1 MTTADSKADSTCS
14 ACGTELRASARFCD
28 GCGSPVAPQKSAE
41 YKQVTVLFAD
51 VVRSMDIAAA
61 LGAERLREIMTKLF
75 DRCAAT
81 VHRYGGTV
89 DKFTGDGIMAVFGA
103 PIALEDHALRACLT
117 ALDIQKEMR
126 GLTAEVQARDGIDV
140 QLRVGLNSGEVIA
153 GEIGSGTWSYTAVGH
168 QVGMAQRMESV
179 APPGGVM
186 LSQSTARLVAHAT
199 MLGEPQKVH
208 IKGADEP
215 VVARPLLSMGTGRQ
229 PIGRWASTL
238 VDRRWELATLTAM
251 LDQSTQG
258 RGCVVRVV
266 GPAGIG
272 KSRIVAETA
281 AIAASRSIQVLSTYC
296 ESHTSEVPFLVLA
309 RLLRAAFGVDGLG
322 EDQARAALRDRI
334 PGADEADRVLL
345 EDTLGIRDPA
355 AKLPDI
361 APDARRRRLT
371 ALVNAA
377 ALARKTPCV
386 YVIEDVHWID
396 PSSESLLADFLTVV
410 HQTHSLVLITYRS
423 EYRGELGQ
431 TAGAQTI
438 SLAPLDISD
447 TTVLVTQLL
456 GAHPSVAGLAA
467 QVAER
472 AAGNP
477 FFVEEIVRDLCDRGV
492 LGGVRGA
499 HVSAGGLTD
508 VIVPATLQ
516 AAIAARIDRLD
527 GAAKQT
533 LYAAAVIGFRFRADL
548 LATLA
553 DCTTLHGLVQ
563 AELVDQVTFTP
574 VEEYAF
580 HQPLIRTVAYRSQL
594 KAGRAA
600 LHRRVAAAIAE
611 RDPALAEENAALIAE
626 HLELAGDLQ
635 EAFGWHMRAATWLTR
650 RDVQAARTAWQRARH
665 VADQLPADAVGRAA
679 MRISPRSL
687 LCVSAWRVGGS
698 VDDTGFEELHELA
711 TAAGDKAS
719 LAIGMAGQVFALAVY
734 GRYQE
739 ACRLVPELLNVGDSV
754 GNPTLTDALLM
765 AALTA
770 RFGTGELTEVMRLS
784 QRIIDDADA
793 DPQRGNFLIDSPLT
807 VALMMQAAA
816 GMCKGVPAWKDDV
829 GRAVPMCAE
838 FEPGV
843 RAALLLYVYG
853 IGVANGLLLPDAAM
867 LSESAEALRVAE
879 ERGDEF
885 ALALAR
891 FLGGLILAQRDGPQ
905 RAEGFELLAQ
915 SRETALRDRVN
926 QAALQQLKVER
937 AKEEARTGDLD
948 AAVARLRAV
957 IEEQFRSDAVM
968 FLGAGVT
975 AFVEALL
982 QRGGEADVSEAAG
995 AIERLGAVSTEPDF
1009 VLFDV
1014 ALLRLRALLARAR
1027 GDEASYRD
1035 FAERYKAT
1043 AASFGFEGHMALA
1056 EVL

>member
-1 MTTADSKADSTCS
+1 MTTAESTCS

-51 VVRSMDIAAA
+51 VVRSMNIAAA
-61 LGAERLREIMTKLF
+61 LGPERLREIMTKLL
-75 DRCAAT
+75 DRCAVT

-103 PIALEDHALRACLT
+103 PIALEDHAVRACLT
-117 ALDIQKEMR
+117 ALEIQKEMG
-126 GLTAEVQARDGIDV
+126 GLTAEVQARDAIDV

-153 GEIGSGTWSYTAVGH
+153 GDIGSGAWSYTAVGH
-168 QVGMAQRMESV
+168 QVGVAQRMESV

-186 LSQSTARLVAHAT
+186 LSESTAALVARAT
-199 MLGEPQKVH
+199 VLGEPQRVH
-208 IKGADEP
+208 IKGSDEP
-215 VVARPLLSMGTGRQ
+215 VVAWPLLSMGTGRQ
-229 PIGRWASTL
+229 SVGRWVSTL
-238 VDRRWELATLTAM
+238 IDRTWELATLTAM
-251 LDQSTQG
+251 LDQSAAG

-272 KSRIVAETA
+272 KSRTVGQIAV
-281 AIAASRSIQVLSTYC
+281 IAASRGIQVLSTYC

-322 EDQARAALRDRI
+322 DDQARALLRDTV
-334 PGADEADRVLL
+334 PGADQADRVLL
-345 EDTLGIRDPA
+345 EDALGIRDPA
-355 AKLPDI
+355 DELPDI

-371 ALVNAA
+371 ALVNAS
-377 ALARKTPCV
+377 ALARKAPCV

-410 HQTHSLVLITYRS
+410 HQTRSLVLITYRP
-423 EYRGELGQ
+423 EYRGELSH

-447 TTVLVTQLL
+447 TTALVTQLL
-456 GAHPSVAGLAA
+456 GTDPSVAGLTV

-492 LGGVRGA
+492 LAGERGA
-499 HVSAGGLTD
+499 HVNAGGSTD
-508 VIVPATLQ
+508 VTVPATLQ

-527 GAAKQT
+527 SAAKQT

-553 DCTTLHGLVQ
+553 DCTTLAGLVQ
-563 AELVDQVTFTP
+563 AELVDQVMFTP

-580 HQPLIRTVAYRSQL
+580 HQPLIRSVAYRSQL

-600 LHRRVAAAIAE
+600 LHRRVAAAIAQ

-650 RDVQAARTAWQRARH
+650 RDVHAARTAWQRARH
-665 VADQLPADAVGRAA
+665 VADQLPGDAIGRAA

-687 LCVSAWRVGGS
+687 LCVTAWRVGGS
-698 VDDTGFEELHELA
+698 IDDTGFDELHELA

-719 LAIGMAGQVFALAVY
+719 LAIGITGQVSALVVY

-739 ACRLVPELLNVGDSV
+739 ACRLVPELLNLCDSV
-754 GNPTLTDALLM
+754 GNSTLTDALLM

-784 QRIIDDADA
+784 RRISDDTDA
-793 DPQRGNFLIDSPLT
+793 DPRRGNFLIDSPLT
-807 VALMMQAAA
+807 VALMMRAAA
-816 GMCKGVPAWKDDV
+816 GMCKGIPGWRGEVD
-829 GRAVPMCAE
+829 RAVPMCAE
-838 FEPGV
+838 LEPGI
-843 RAALLLYVYG
+843 RAALMLYVYA

-867 LSESAEALRVAE
+867 LRESAEALRVAE

-891 FLGGLILAQRDGPQ
+891 FLGGLILAQCDGPR

-948 AAVARLRAV
+948 AAVAGLRAV
-957 IEEQFRSDAVM
+957 VEEQFRSDAVM

-982 QRGGEADVSEAAG
+982 QRGGEADVSEAAA
-995 AIERLGAVSTEPDF
+995 AIERLAAVSTEPDF

-1027 GDEASYRD
+1027 GDEACYRD
-1035 FAERYKAT
+1035 FAQRYGET
-1043 AASFGFEGHMALA
+1043 AASYGFEGHLALA
-1056 EVL
+1056 QLL

>member
-1 MTTADSKADSTCS
+1 MTTAESTCS

-51 VVRSMDIAAA
+51 VVRSMNIAAA
-61 LGAERLREIMTKLF
+61 LGPERLREIMTKLL
-75 DRCAAT
+75 DRCAVT
-81 VHRYGGTV
+81 VQRYGGTV

-103 PIALEDHALRACLT
+103 PIALEDHAVRACLT
-117 ALDIQKEMR
+117 ALEIQKEMG
-126 GLTAEVQARDGIDV
+126 GLTAEVQARDRIDV

-153 GEIGSGTWSYTAVGH
+153 GEIGSGAWSYTAVGH
-168 QVGMAQRMESV
+168 QVGMAQRMESA

-186 LSQSTARLVAHAT
+186 LGESTARLVAHAT
-199 MLGEPQKVH
+199 KLGEPQKVRV
-208 IKGADEP
+208 KGSDEP

-238 VDRRWELATLTAM
+238 VDRKWELATLTAM

-272 KSRIVAETA
+272 KSRSVAETA
-281 AIAASRSIQVLSTYC
+281 ASAASRGIPVLSTYC

-322 EDQARAALRDRI
+322 DDQARALLRDTV

-345 EDTLGIRDPA
+345 EDALGIRDPA
-355 AKLPDI
+355 AELPDI

-377 ALARKTPCV
+377 ALARNAPCV
-386 YVIEDVHWID
+386 YLIEDVHWID
-396 PSSESLLADFLTVV
+396 APSESMLADFLTVV
-410 HQTHSLVLITYRS
+410 PQTHSLVLITYRP
-423 EYRGELGQ
+423 EYHGELSHA
-431 TAGAQTI
+431 AGAQTI

-447 TTVLVTQLL
+447 TTALVTQLL
-456 GAHPSVAGLAA
+456 GTDPSVAGLTV

-477 FFVEEIVRDLCDRGV
+477 FFVEEIVRELCDRGV
-492 LGGVRGA
+492 LAGERGA
-499 HVSAGGLTD
+499 HVNAGGSTD
-508 VIVPATLQ
+508 VTVPATLQ

-527 GAAKQT
+527 SAAKQT

-553 DCTTLHGLVQ
+553 DCTTLAGLVQ
-563 AELVDQVTFTP
+563 AELVDQVMFTP

-580 HQPLIRTVAYRSQL
+580 HQPLIRSVAYRSQL

-626 HLELAGDLQ
+626 HLELAGDLA

-650 RDVQAARTAWQRARH
+650 RDVHAARTAWQRARH
-665 VADQLPADAVGRAA
+665 VADQLPGDAIGRAA

-687 LCVSAWRVGGS
+687 LCVTAWRVGGS
-698 VDDTGFEELHELA
+698 VDDTGFDELHELA

-719 LAIGMAGQVFALAVY
+719 LAIGITGQVSALVVY

-739 ACRLVPELLNVGDSV
+739 ACRLVPELLNLCDSV
-754 GNPTLTDALLM
+754 GNSTLTDALLM

-784 QRIIDDADA
+784 RRIGDDTDA
-793 DPQRGNFLIDSPLT
+793 DPRRGNFLIDSPVT
-807 VALMMQAAA
+807 VALMMRAAA
-816 GMCKGVPAWKDDV
+816 GMCQGIPGWRAEVD
-829 GRAVPMCAE
+829 RAVPMCAE
-838 FEPGV
+838 LEPGI
-843 RAALLLYVYG
+843 RAALMLYVYA

-867 LSESAEALRVAE
+867 LRESAEALRVAE

-891 FLGGLILAQRDGPQ
+891 FLGGLILAQCDGPR

-948 AAVARLRAV
+948 AAVAGLRAV
-957 IEEQFRSDAVM
+957 VEEQFRSDAVM
-968 FLGAGVT
+968 FLGSGVT

-982 QRGGEADVSEAAG
+982 QRGGVDDVSEAA
-995 AIERLGAVSTEPDF
+995 AVIEQLAAVSTDPDF
-1009 VLFDV
+1009 VLFEV
-1014 ALLRLRALLARAR
+1014 ALLRLRALLARAN
-1027 GDEASYRD
+1027 GDGACYRD
-1035 FAERYKAT
+1035 FAQRYQAT
-1043 AASFGFEGHMALA
+1043 AASYGFEGHLALA
-1056 EVL
+1056 QLL

>member
-1 MTTADSKADSTCS
+1 MTAAEAACS
-14 ACGTELRASARFCD
+14 ACGTELRPSARFCD
-28 GCGSPVAPQKSAE
+28 GCGSPVAPRKSAE

-75 DRCAAT
+75 DRCATT
-81 VHRYGGTV
+81 VQRYGGTV

-103 PIALEDHALRACLT
+103 PIALEDHAVRACLT
-117 ALDIQKEMR
+117 ALEIQKDMG

-153 GEIGSGTWSYTAVGH
+153 GDIGSGAWSYTAVGH

-186 LSQSTARLVAHAT
+186 LSESTAALVGQAT
-199 MLGEPQKVH
+199 VLGEPQRVH
-208 IKGADEP
+208 IKGSDEP

-229 PIGRWASTL
+229 PVGRWVSTL

-258 RGCVVRVV
+258 RGSVVRVV

-281 AIAASRSIQVLSTYC
+281 AIAAARGIPVPSTYC

-322 EDQARAALRDRI
+322 EDQARAAVGEMI
-334 PGADEADRVLL
+334 PGADQADRVLL
-345 EDTLGIRDPA
+345 EDALGIRDPA
-355 AKLPDI
+355 DELPDI

-371 ALVNAA
+371 ALANAA
-377 ALARKTPCV
+377 ALARQTPCV

-396 PSSESLLADFLTVV
+396 PSSESLFADFLTVV
-410 HQTHSLVLITYRS
+410 YQTHSLVLITYRP
-423 EYRGELGQ
+423 EYRGELSHTVG
-431 TAGAQTI
+431 GQTI

-447 TTVLVTQLL
+447 TRALVTQLL
-456 GAHPSVAGLAA
+456 GTHPSVAGLAA

-492 LGGVRGA
+492 LAGERGA

-508 VIVPATLQ
+508 VTVPATLQ
-516 AAIAARIDRLD
+516 AAIASRIDRLD
-527 GAAKQT
+527 SAAKQT

-553 DCTTLHGLVQ
+553 DCTTLAGLVA
-563 AELVDQVTFTP
+563 AELVDQVMFTP
-574 VEEYAF
+574 FEEYAF
-580 HQPLIRTVAYRSQL
+580 HQPLIRSVAYRSQL

-600 LHRRVAAAIAE
+600 LHRRVATAIAE

-626 HLELAGDLQ
+626 HLELAGDLP

-650 RDVQAARTAWQRARH
+650 RDVHAARTSWQRARQ
-665 VADQLPADAVGRAA
+665 VADQLPGDTAGRTA

-687 LCVSAWRVGGS
+687 LCVSAWRVGAS
-698 VDDTGFEELHELA
+698 VDDTGFGELQELA
-711 TAAGDKAS
+711 TAAGDKTS
-719 LAIGMAGQVFALAVY
+719 LAIGMAGQVLALAAY
-734 GRYQE
+734 GRYRE
-739 ACRLVPELLNVGDSV
+739 ACTMVPELLNLGDSV
-754 GNPTLTDALLM
+754 GNPTLTAALLM

-784 QRIIDDADA
+784 QRIIDDTDADA
-793 DPQRGNFLIDSPLT
+793 QTGNFIVDSPLT
-807 VALMMQAAA
+807 VALMQRAAA
-816 GMCKGVPAWKDDV
+816 GMCQGLPGWRAEAD
-829 GRAVPMCAE
+829 RAVRMCAE
-838 FEPGV
+838 AEPGV
-843 RAALLLYVYG
+843 RAALMLYVHG
-853 IGVANGLLLPDAAM
+853 IGVANGLQLPDAAM
-867 LSESAEALRVAE
+867 LHASAEALRVAE

-885 ALALAR
+885 ALAMAR
-891 FLGGLILAQRDGPQ
+891 FLRGLILAQYDDPQ
-905 RAEGFELLAQ
+905 RADGLELLGQ

-926 QAALQQLKVER
+926 QAAWQQLKVER

-948 AAVARLRAV
+948 AAVTVLRAV
-957 IEEQFRSDAVM
+957 VDEQFRSDAVM
-968 FLGAGVT
+968 FLGAGVA

-982 QRGGEADVSEAAG
+982 ERGGEADVSEAGA
-995 AIERLGAVSTEPDF
+995 AIERLAAVSTEPDF

-1014 ALLRLRALLARAR
+1014 ALLRLRALLARAG

-1035 FAERYKAT
+1035 FAQRYQAS
-1043 AASFGFEGHMALA
+1043 AASYGFEGHLALA
-1056 EVL
+1056 ALL

>member
-1 MTTADSKADSTCS
+1 MTAAESTCS

-28 GCGSPVAPQKSAE
+28 GCGSPVAPRKSAE

-51 VVRSMDIAAA
+51 VVRSMNIAAA
-61 LGAERLREIMTKLF
+61 LGPERLREIMTKLL
-75 DRCAAT
+75 DRCAVT

-103 PIALEDHALRACLT
+103 PIALEDHAVRACLT
-117 ALDIQKEMR
+117 ALEIQKEMG
-126 GLTAEVQARDGIDV
+126 GLTAEVQARDAIDV
-140 QLRVGLNSGEVIA
+140 QLRIGLNSGEVIA
-153 GEIGSGTWSYTAVGH
+153 GDIGSGAWSYTAVGH

-186 LSQSTARLVAHAT
+186 LSESTAALVARAT
-199 MLGEPQKVH
+199 VLGEPQRMH
-208 IKGADEP
+208 IKGSDEP
-215 VVARPLLSMGTGRQ
+215 VVAWPLLCMGTGRQ
-229 PIGRWASTL
+229 PVGRWVSTL
-238 VDRRWELATLTAM
+238 IDRTWELATLTAM
-251 LDQSTQG
+251 LDQSAAG

-272 KSRIVAETA
+272 KSRTVGQIAV
-281 AIAASRSIQVLSTYC
+281 IAASRGIQVLSTYC
-296 ESHTSEVPFLVLA
+296 ESHTSEVPLLVLA

-322 EDQARAALRDRI
+322 DNQARALLRDTV
-334 PGADEADRVLL
+334 PGADEPDRVLL
-345 EDTLGIRDPA
+345 EDALGIRDPA
-355 AKLPDI
+355 DELPDI

-377 ALARKTPCV
+377 ALARKAPCV
-386 YVIEDVHWID
+386 YLIEDVHWID
-396 PSSESLLADFLTVV
+396 ATSESMLADFLTVV
-410 HQTHSLVLITYRS
+410 HQTHSLVLITYRP
-423 EYRGELGQ
+423 EYRGELSH

-447 TTVLVTQLL
+447 TTALVTQLL
-456 GAHPSVAGLAA
+456 GTDPSVAGLTV

-492 LGGVRGA
+492 LAGERGA
-499 HVSAGGLTD
+499 HVSAGGSTD
-508 VIVPATLQ
+508 VTVPATLQ

-527 GAAKQT
+527 SAAKQT

-553 DCTTLHGLVQ
+553 DCTTLAGLVQ
-563 AELVDQVTFTP
+563 AELVEQVMFTP

-580 HQPLIRTVAYRSQL
+580 HQPLIRSVAYRSQL

-650 RDVQAARTAWQRARH
+650 RDVHAARTAWQRARH
-665 VADQLPADAVGRAA
+665 VADQLPGDAIGRDA

-711 TAAGDKAS
+711 TAAADKAS
-719 LAIGMAGQVFALAVY
+719 LAIGITGQVFALAVY

-739 ACRLVPELLNVGDSV
+739 ACRLVPELLNLGDSV
-754 GNPTLTDALLM
+754 GNSMLTDALLM

-784 QRIIDDADA
+784 QRIIDDTDA
-793 DPQRGNFLIDSPLT
+793 DPRRGNFLIDSPLT
-807 VALMMQAAA
+807 VALMMRAAA
-816 GMCKGVPAWKDDV
+816 GMCMGIPAWKGDV
-829 GRAVPMCAE
+829 DRAVPMCAE

-843 RAALLLYVYG
+843 RAGLLLYVYA
-853 IGVANGLLLPDAAM
+853 IGVANGLLVPDAAM
-867 LSESAEALRVAE
+867 LRESAEALRVAE

-885 ALALAR
+885 ALASAR
-891 FLGGLILAQRDGPQ
+891 FLRGLILAQCGGPQ
-905 RAEGFELLAQ
+905 RAEGFELLGQ

-957 IEEQFRSDAVM
+957 VEEQFRSDAVM

-982 QRGGEADVSEAAG
+982 QRGGEADVSEAAV
-995 AIERLGAVSTEPDF
+995 AIEQLGAVSTEPDF

-1027 GDEASYRD
+1027 GDEDSYRD
-1035 FAERYKAT
+1035 FAQRYGET
-1043 AASFGFEGHMALA
+1043 AASYGFEGHLALA
-1056 EVL
+1056 QLL

>member
-1 MTTADSKADSTCS
+1 M
-14 ACGTELRASARFCD
+14 
-28 GCGSPVAPQKSAE
+28 
-41 YKQVTVLFAD
+41 
-51 VVRSMDIAAA
+51 
-61 LGAERLREIMTKLF
+61 
-75 DRCAAT
+75 
-81 VHRYGGTV
+81 
-89 DKFTGDGIMAVFGA
+89 
-103 PIALEDHALRACLT
+103 
-117 ALDIQKEMR
+117 
-126 GLTAEVQARDGIDV
+126 
-140 QLRVGLNSGEVIA
+140 
-153 GEIGSGTWSYTAVGH
+153 
-168 QVGMAQRMESV
+168 
-179 APPGGVM
+179 
-186 LSQSTARLVAHAT
+186 
-199 MLGEPQKVH
+199 
-208 IKGADEP
+208 
-215 VVARPLLSMGTGRQ
+215 
-229 PIGRWASTL
+229 
-238 VDRRWELATLTAM
+238 
-251 LDQSTQG
+251 
-258 RGCVVRVV
+258 
-266 GPAGIG
+266 
-272 KSRIVAETA
+272 
-281 AIAASRSIQVLSTYC
+281 
-296 ESHTSEVPFLVLA
+296 
-309 RLLRAAFGVDGLG
+309 
-322 EDQARAALRDRI
+322 RDRV

-345 EDTLGIRDPA
+345 EDALGIRDPA
-355 AKLPDI
+355 AELPDI

-377 ALARKTPCV
+377 ALARNAPCV

-396 PSSESLLADFLTVV
+396 APSESMLADFLTVV
-410 HQTHSLVLITYRS
+410 PQTHSLVLITYRP
-423 EYRGELGQ
+423 EYRGELSH

-447 TTVLVTQLL
+447 TTALVTQLL
-456 GAHPSVAGLAA
+456 GTDPSVAGLTA

-492 LGGVRGA
+492 LAGERGA
-499 HVSAGGLTD
+499 HVNAGGSTD
-508 VIVPATLQ
+508 VTVPATLQ

-527 GAAKQT
+527 SAAKQT

-553 DCTTLHGLVQ
+553 DCTTLAGLVQ
-563 AELVDQVTFTP
+563 AELVDQVMFTP

-580 HQPLIRTVAYRSQL
+580 HQPLIRSVAYRSQL

-626 HLELAGDLQ
+626 HLELAGDLP

-650 RDVQAARTAWQRARH
+650 RDVHAARTAWQRARH
-665 VADQLPADAVGRAA
+665 VADQLPGDAIGRAA

-687 LCVSAWRVGGS
+687 LCVTAWRVGGS
-698 VDDTGFEELHELA
+698 VDDTGFDELHELA

-719 LAIGMAGQVFALAVY
+719 LAIGMTGQVFALAVY

-739 ACRLVPELLNVGDSV
+739 ACRLVPELLNLGDSV
-754 GNPTLTDALLM
+754 GNPTLTAALLM

-784 QRIIDDADA
+784 QRIVDDTDA
-793 DPQRGNFLIDSPLT
+793 DPRTGQFPHRFTADGRADACVPPPGCAKASRGGGREVD
-807 VALMMQAAA
+807 
-816 GMCKGVPAWKDDV
+816 
-829 GRAVPMCAE
+829 RAVPMCAE
-838 FEPGV
+838 LEPGI
-843 RAALLLYVYG
+843 RAALMLYVYG

-867 LSESAEALRVAE
+867 LRESAEALRVAE

-891 FLGGLILAQRDGPQ
+891 FLRGLILAQYDGPQ
-905 RAEGFELLAQ
+905 RADGFELLGQ

-948 AAVARLRAV
+948 AAVAGLRAV
-957 IEEQFRSDAVM
+957 VEEQFRSDAVM

-982 QRGGEADVSEAAG
+982 QRGGEDDVSEAA
-995 AIERLGAVSTEPDF
+995 AVIEQLGAVSTEPDF

-1027 GDEASYRD
+1027 GDGGLLSRL
-1035 FAERYKAT
+1035 RP
-1043 AASFGFEGHMALA
+1043 AL
-1056 EVL
+1056 